1 MGGVSNYE
9 KVRYERVPLPSLP
22 GNHLQPAGLG
32 RRRSQRKRQKSN
44 RFRLAKQQ
52 PCTCSTHLSL
62 LSLPDY
68 DVKMPNFTF
77 FGGREPK
84 TTTFFI
90 SFFFPLLVL
99 GWWCWW
105 WLGSLSNNDRDG
117 YENVT
122 NKWIR
127 AASSCIALIPSRWI
141 CRMLAIKV
149 NCTAILFETSSRSAV
164 VCSSP
169 CKGKITFVAVYR
181 FKVDQGLL
189 VIYSYT
195 CKCTLSH
202 ACFDFIAGFSD
213 PSVCQRES
221 W

>member
-1 MGGVSNYE
+1 
-9 KVRYERVPLPSLP
+9 
-22 GNHLQPAGLG
+22 
-32 RRRSQRKRQKSN
+32 
-44 RFRLAKQQ
+44 
-52 PCTCSTHLSL
+52 
-62 LSLPDY
+62 
-68 DVKMPNFTF
+68 MPNFTF
-77 FGGREPK
+77 YGGREPK

-90 SFFFPLLVL
+90 FFFF
-99 GWWCWW
+99 
-105 WLGSLSNNDRDG
+105 S
-117 YENVT
+117 
-122 NKWIR
+122 
-127 AASSCIALIPSRWI
+127 SSCFGMVVLMVIRELKQQRQRRLRSKTSLKSELALLQTLSRLFHLVEFVECWQFFFYSWI
-141 CRMLAIKV
+141 LKDCIKV
-149 NCTAILFETSSRSAV
+149 NCTAILFETSSWYAV

-169 CKGKITFVAVYR
+169 CKGKITFVAVYH